1 LLTVAGLH
9 VPVTPLLD
17 VVGNAGTVDPIQM
30 EALVPKLKVGVSI
43 GFTVT
48 VNVCVVAHTPAVGV
62 KVYVPLA
69 VLLTVAGLQ
78 VPVTPL
84 SDVVGN
90 CGTTPPLQILSVVPK
105 LKVGT
110 VFGTT
115 VTVKVVAVAHS
126 PAFGVNVYVLLAV
139 LLTVAGLHVPLM
151 PFTERVGKTGA
162 VPKLNVGVSIGLTV
176 TVNVVGTAHKPA
188 VGVNVYVPFAVL
200 SIVDGLHVPVM
211 PLVDVVGNAGAVAP
225 LQILKVVPKLNVG
238 VIFGLTVTVNVCVVA
253 HWPAVGVNV

>member
-1 LLTVAGLH
+1 
-9 VPVTPLLD
+9 
-17 VVGNAGTVDPIQM
+17 
-30 EALVPKLKVGVSI
+30 
-43 GFTVT
+43 
-48 VNVCVVAHTPAVGV
+48 VVAHTPAVGV

-139 LLTVAGLHVPLM
+139 LLTVAGLIY
-151 PFTERVGKTGA
+151 RA
-162 VPKLNVGVSIGLTV
+162 
-176 TVNVVGTAHKPA
+176 
-188 VGVNVYVPFAVL
+188 
-200 SIVDGLHVPVM
+200 
-211 PLVDVVGNAGAVAP
+211 
-225 LQILKVVPKLNVG
+225 
-238 VIFGLTVTVNVCVVA
+238 C
-253 HWPAVGVNV
+253 W